1 MSKRG
6 VTSQTGRAV
15 HFRPNK
21 AASYTK
27 VIDGPFLSL
36 HACKR
41 ARDLLL
47 LSVYYKLHYST
58 TRKTIAYNLSFFLP
72 YYFLQGRRRTTLLLN
87 SQAIHTRVGRGTS
100 VILYFIMYKHYQL
113 SCSSV
118 NRGMARIEMHFYTGK
133 K

>member
-41 ARDLLL
+41 RSRLAITFRLL
-47 LSVYYKLHYST
+47 
-58 TRKTIAYNLSFFLP
+58 
-72 YYFLQGRRRTTLLLN
+72 
-87 SQAIHTRVGRGTS
+87 
-100 VILYFIMYKHYQL
+100 
-113 SCSSV
+113 
-118 NRGMARIEMHFYTGK
+118 
-133 K
+133 